1 MERGGELPA
10 GPRPP
15 TGSLAHASGSVWI
28 LLLMNLE
35 DSSPA
40 HFRVP
45 CQGVRE
51 PEVPTLG
58 C

>member
-15 TGSLAHASGSVWI
+15 TGSHIWIWI

-45 CQGVRE
+45 CRGVRE